1 MLLLCIG
8 MLPWLATS
16 TAHAAADITYT
27 LSASGANVGDA
38 FRYRVGQNVFFSPRV
53 TGPFTLE
60 ITFSERITGLA
71 SSHFFISGSAAT
83 LTAPQEDSTDS
94 KVWKTTIT
102 PTSGDLVRINVFL
115 GSSPTIVAADGS
127 GDTLAA
133 PTSMIFHVY
142 YDPAPTFSAA
152 TRTVSIVEGTTTT
165 TDIATLAAT
174 DGNSDH
180 TVTYAITATGG
191 GADGARFTIAG
202 TSNDR
207 LRFVAVPDYENP
219 TDAVSATPASA
230 AGDNVYIVV
239 VTASSTNP
247 SGSTNYQ
254 TSNTDTTPYT
264 LPTQTATQT
273 FTITVTDV
281 AEPPSAPSA
290 PMVTAAT
297 ATPTQLSVSWT
308 SPTNT
313 GRPAISDYDVQYRT
327 TGPPA
332 GMWQDAGFD
341 GTGTS
346 TTLTGLTPGTA
357 YQVQVRATNAEG
369 TGSWSASGSATT
381 AANAAPVFSSSTT
394 AFNVAENST
403 AVTTA
408 TATDSDSG
416 DVVSYALSGAD
427 SAQFS
432 INTSTGAL
440 TFTSAPDFEAPT
452 DVVSAT
458 PANAAGNN
466 VYIVIVTASSG
477 TGGRALSVSKTLLV
491 TVTDESEPPLAPD
504 ALSVTAADATPT
516 QLSVSWTAPTNTGK
530 PAITDYDVQYR
541 AGTSGSF
548 TSHAHTGITTT
559 ATITGLT
566 PGTAYQVQVRATN
579 ADGSGNWATDSATTA
594 ANAAPVF
601 SSSTTAFN
609 VAENST
615 AVTTAT
621 ATDADTVVTD
631 AVSYA
636 ISGGADSAKFS
647 INTST
652 GALTFASAP
661 DYENPTDVVST
672 MPSNAAGNNVYI
684 VAVTASSGTGGRA
697 LSVSKTL
704 LVTVTDETE
713 VPGKPATPQV
723 TGTTTTSVTIG
734 WSAPTNTG
742 PAITDYDVQYRAG
755 TSGSFTSHAHT
766 GIGTTATITGLTSGT
781 GYEIQV
787 RATNAEGTGSW
798 SDAVTG
804 TPQVNV
810 APVFSS
816 SASASVAEN
825 TAASV
830 TVLTVSASDGDAQ
843 DSVTGY
849 TLSGTDSSA
858 FTFDGSSGVLRFSAS
873 PDFENPADVAHTSPA
888 PTDAANNN
896 IYIVF
901 ITASSG
907 AGARVMTTTQRVTI
921 TVTDVAEPPSRPPTF
936 TVTSAI
942 ATPTKLG
949 LSWTAPSTTGKP
961 ALSGYDVQYRAGT
974 SGAFTDAGFSG
985 TGTSLTLENLTQGTA
1000 YQVEV
1005 RAKNAEGESGW
1016 YRGSGT
1022 TAPNVAPMFRSATTA
1037 FNVAENRQAVTTTDA
1052 TDADTVTNDVVMH
1065 AISGGA
1071 DGARFTINAMTG
1083 ELTFSSAPDYENPQD
1098 MQSTAPANPA
1108 NNNEYVVVVAAQS
1121 GAGERQLSVQK
1132 TLVVTVQDVDGPT
1145 KPAAPR
1151 VTEMT
1156 LTSLS
1161 LEWTAPD
1168 VGLAITDYDVQYR
1181 QGSSGAWSAWAHNG
1195 IGTSTVLTGLTQHA
1209 VYEIQ
1214 VRATNAEGTG
1224 PWSDAVTAVPQDNT
1238 SPVFSSSAAVT
1249 VAENTPAS
1257 TPVVTVVAADVDPAD
1272 EITGYTLSGTDSGA
1286 FTLDARSGVLRFR
1299 VSPDFEHPTDV
1310 AHTSPAPADA
1320 AGNNTY
1326 IVFVTAT
1333 SGTGGRQLNE
1343 TQRLT
1348 ITVTGVDDMSIG
1360 LVLESSVALT
1370 GDRRVTSEPSWTVTF
1385 DFSLP
1390 LVSVGDAAFSV
1401 SDISV
1406 SVSGAGTATFG
1417 EVTRAE
1423 SADARYTVP
1432 VTVST
1437 EGTYTFQVKSGS
1449 VATATGDTYDGAGT
1463 PLVVIYN
1470 TPPVITNAAVVP
1482 PPATGYIVGSELAL
1496 ELTFD
1501 DDNVDIP
1508 ANVAL
1513 AHRPYIVLY
1522 LGERTVENQR
1532 RAYWQS
1538 ARDANS
1544 TIVTFAYEVQA
1555 GDVASV
1561 VNWAPRLVVPATAPI
1576 TNGVSAIV
1584 TRESDDTPGVPVSD
1598 AAGIVAFPGD
1608 TAQPAPGQ
1616 PQEPVAPLTQEVPVI
1631 GAPVLLPPTE
1641 TVPPVTP
1648 TQIPRTPLIF
1658 NELGNGAAGAND
1670 WLELR
1675 NVTAEAVP
1683 LKNWGI
1689 SIVADGKKVDKPL
1702 VRFPSDAA
1710 FSIPPQGI
1718 LLITRRSP
1726 ENTRLAGGIDIAK
1739 PGKTGAV
1746 HQYFVAP
1753 ELTLPDDGQFLL
1765 ILRNAKGKLGKG
1777 ENVIDGAGGGGPDT
1791 DAFIADKGDAFQTD
1805 IWPLKAIAHPREN
1818 TGAALAAGK
1827 VWRRAK
1833 ADIVGYHKDAWTQAA
1848 YTGLGY
1854 DRVTETSPATAGT
1867 PGYPNDAVKPVA
1879 ATPKGSVTFSELM
1892 VDSAGGKLPQWIE
1905 LYNAS
1910 KTEALNLNRWKL
1922 ELQNVDSEDLVGRPV
1937 VTLTLQEKVIQ
1948 PNQTLLIVAGAARAS
1963 SADVF
1968 PAARVYNL
1976 LTLHE
1981 KNLRIKT
1988 ARDTF
1993 LSAEGF
1999 TLKLRDSTG
2008 QLVDEVGN
2016 TDGNRRTRDAP
2027 AWQFPFAPVESGR
2040 SSLIRRYDKGTAEDG
2055 KAREGWVLAANIT
2068 RFSADVS
2075 YGHKTDK
2082 GTPGYREGGAVPVEL
2097 SSFSMTRNGAGAVVL
2112 TWTTESEVDNA
2123 GFNLRRS
2130 EKHDSGFTRLNPTL
2144 ITGAGTTGERQTYT
2158 FTDTSA
2164 KPGSEYYYQIEEVA
2178 FDGKPETLAMRM
2190 LRGPVSASN
2199 RMLTTFGE
2207 VKKTK

>member
-1 MLLLCIG
+1 MG
-8 MLPWLATS
+8 V
-16 TAHAAADITYT
+16 TAGTGLNPRTAVSGAFTLTITYSEEVNGLT
-27 LSASGANVGDA
+27 SSTISTNPSGAA
-38 FRYRVGQNVFFSPRV
+38 SAT
-53 TGPFTLE
+53 TGPTKSTTDAK
-60 ITFSERITGLA
+60 IW
-71 SSHFFISGSAAT
+71 
-83 LTAPQEDSTDS
+83 TA
-94 KVWKTTIT
+94 TIT
-102 PTSGDLVRINVFL
+102 PSTAGNFRLVVLSTGITPATGNNNVNIGAINL
-115 GSSPTIVAADGS
+115 
-127 GDTLAA
+127 
-133 PTSMIFHVY
+133 Y
-142 YDPAPTFSAA
+142 YDGPPTFSAA
-152 TRTVSIVEGTTTT
+152 TSAVSEAENTSTSTDLAT
-165 TDIATLAAT
+165 LNATDINMNTI
-174 DGNSDH
+174 S
-180 TVTYAITATGG
+180 YAITGG
-191 GADGARFTIAG
+191 VDSTRFQIADTNKLLF
-202 TSNDR
+202 N
-207 LRFVAVPDYENP
+207 AVPDYESP
-219 TDAVSATPASA
+219 QDVQSTTPVNA
-230 AGDNVYIVV
+230 ANNNEYIVV
-239 VTASSTNP
+239 VTASSTATFTGGLHPNVV
-247 SGSTNYQ
+247 SQ
-254 TSNTDTTPYT
+254 
-264 LPTQTATQT
+264 TQTLTGTQT
-273 FTITVTDV
+273 VTVTVTNV

-297 ATPTQLSVSWT
+297 ATPAQLSVSW
-308 SPTNT
+308 SAPTNT
-313 GRPAISDYDVQYRT
+313 GAAAITDYDVQYRQGSSGAFT
-327 TGPPA
+327 
-332 GMWQDAGFD
+332 DAGFD

-381 AANAAPVFSSSTT
+381 AANAAPVFSSATT

-416 DVVSYALSGAD
+416 DVVSYAMSGAD

-432 INTSTGAL
+432 LNTSTGAL

-452 DVVSAT
+452 DVLSVT
-458 PANAAGNN
+458 PSNAAGNN
-466 VYIVIVTASSG
+466 EYVVTITASSG
-477 TGGRALSVSKTLLV
+477 TGGRALSVNKTLIV
-491 TVTDESEPPLAPD
+491 TVTNESEPPLAPA

-530 PAITDYDVQYR
+530 PAISGYDVQYR

-548 TSHAHTGITTT
+548 TSHAHTGTTTT

-579 ADGSGNWATDSATTA
+579 ADGSGPWATDSATTA
-594 ANAAPVF
+594 ANVAPVF
-601 SSSTTAFN
+601 TSSTTAFS

-621 ATDADTVVTD
+621 ATDSDSGDV
-631 AVSYA
+631 VSYA
-636 ISGGADSAKFS
+636 MSGADSAQFS
-647 INTST
+647 LNTST
-652 GALTFASAP
+652 GALTFTSAP
-661 DYENPTDVVST
+661 DFEAPTDVLSVT
-672 MPSNAAGNNVYI
+672 PSNAAGNNEYVVTI
-684 VAVTASSGTGGRA
+684 TASSGTGGRA
-697 LSVSKTL
+697 LSVNKTL
-704 LVTVTDETE
+704 IVTVTNESEPPLAPAALSVTAAD
-713 VPGKPATPQV
+713 ATPTQL
-723 TGTTTTSVTIG
+723 SVSWT
-734 WSAPTNTG
+734 APTNTG
-742 PAITDYDVQYRAG
+742 KPAISGYDVQYRAG

-766 GIGTTATITGLTSGT
+766 GTGTTATISGLTSGT

-787 RATNAEGTGSW
+787 RATNTEGTGPW

-849 TLSGTDSSA
+849 TLSGTDSGA
-858 FTFDGSSGVLRFSAS
+858 FTFDSSSGVLRFSAS
-873 PDFENPADVAHTSPA
+873 PDFENPTDVAHTAPT
-888 PTDAANNN
+888 PTDAASNN

-907 AGARVMTTTQRVTI
+907 AGARVVTTTQRVTI
-921 TVTDVAEPPSRPPTF
+921 TVTNVAEPPLRPPTF
-936 TVTSAI
+936 TVSSAI
-942 ATPTKLG
+942 ITPTKLG

-961 ALSGYDVQYRAGT
+961 AISGYDVQYREGI
-974 SGAFTDAGFSG
+974 SGVFTDAGFSG

-1005 RAKNAEGESGW
+1005 RAKNAEGMSGW

-1037 FNVAENRQAVTTTDA
+1037 FNVAENRQSVTTTDA
-1052 TDADTVTNDVVMH
+1052 TDADTVTTDVVMH
-1065 AISGGA
+1065 TISGGA
-1071 DGARFTINAMTG
+1071 DSERFTINAMTG
-1083 ELTFSSAPDYENPQD
+1083 ALTFTTAPDYESPQD
-1098 MQSTAPANPA
+1098 MQSTTPANAA
-1108 NNNEYVVVVAAQS
+1108 NNNEYVVVVEAQS

-1132 TLVVTVQDVDGPT
+1132 TLVVTVEDVEGPT

-1151 VTEMT
+1151 VTAMT
-1156 LTSLS
+1156 PTSVS
-1161 LEWTAPD
+1161 IEWTAPD

-1181 QGSSGAWSAWAHNG
+1181 QGRSGAWSAWAHSG
-1195 IGTSTVLTGLTQHA
+1195 IGTTATLTGLTRHA

-1214 VRATNAEGTG
+1214 VRATNAEGSG
-1224 PWSDAVTAVPQDNT
+1224 PWSDAVMAVPQANT
-1238 SPVFSSSAAVT
+1238 SPVFSSSGAVT
-1249 VAENTPAS
+1249 VAENTPAR

-1299 VSPDFEHPTDV
+1299 VSPDFENPIDV
-1310 AHTSPAPADA
+1310 AHTSSAPTDAADA

-1326 IVFVTAT
+1326 IVFITAT

-1348 ITVTGVDDMSIG
+1348 ITVTGVDDMSVG

-1370 GDRRVTSEPSWTVTF
+1370 GGRRVTSEPSWTVTF
-1385 DFSLP
+1385 DFSMP
-1390 LVSVGDAAFSV
+1390 LVSVGDAAFSAA
-1401 SDISV
+1401 DINV

-1417 EVTRAE
+1417 EVTRAA

-1449 VATATGDTYDGAGT
+1449 VATATGDTYGGAGT

-1470 TPPVITNAAVVP
+1470 TPPVITDVAVVP

-1501 DDNVDIP
+1501 DDDVDIP
-1508 ANVAL
+1508 ANVDV

-1522 LGERTVENQR
+1522 LGERTAANER

-1538 ARDANS
+1538 ARAANS

-1555 GDVASV
+1555 GDVATV
-1561 VNWAPRLVVPATAPI
+1561 VHWAPRLVVPATAPI
-1576 TNGVSAIV
+1576 TNGVTAIM
-1584 TRESDDTPGVPVSD
+1584 TSEPDDTRDVPVSD
-1598 AAGIVAFPGD
+1598 AAGIVVFPGD
-1608 TAQPAPGQ
+1608 TTQPAPGQ
-1616 PQEPVAPLTQEVPVI
+1616 PQEPASPLTQEVPVI
-1631 GAPVLLPPTE
+1631 GAPVFLPPTE
-1641 TVPPVTP
+1641 TVPPVKP

-1670 WLELR
+1670 WVELR

-1710 FSIPPQGI
+1710 FSMPPNGI
-1718 LLITRRSP
+1718 LLVTQRP
-1726 ENTRLAGGIDIAK
+1726 PDKTRLAGGIDITN

-1753 ELTLPDDGQFLL
+1753 TLTLPDDGQFLL
-1765 ILRNAKGKLGKG
+1765 ILRNATGKLGKG
-1777 ENVIDGAGGGGPDT
+1777 ENVIDVAGGGGPDT
-1791 DAFIADKGDAFQTD
+1791 DAFIADKGNAFQTD
-1805 IWPLKAIAHPREN
+1805 IWPLKATAHPRED
-1818 TGAALAAGK
+1818 TGAALVEGK

-1833 ADIVGYHKDAWTQAA
+1833 ADSVGYHKDAWTQAA

-1922 ELQNVDSEDLVGRPV
+1922 EIQNVDSEDLIGRPV

-1948 PNQTLLIVAGAARAS
+1948 PNQTLLIVAGEARAS

-1976 LTLHE
+1976 LNLHE

-2040 SSLIRRYDKGTAEDG
+2040 SSLIRRYDNGTAEDG
-2055 KAREGWVLAANIT
+2055 KAREGWVLAAHIN
-2068 RFSADVS
+2068 RFSADVA

-2097 SSFSMTRNGAGAVVL
+2097 SRFSMTRNGAGAVVL

-2130 EKHDSGFTRLNPTL
+2130 EKHDSGFTRLNPAL
-2144 ITGAGTTGERQTYT
+2144 IAGAGTTGERQTYT

-2164 KPGSEYYYQIEEVA
+2164 KHGIEYYYQIEEVA
-2178 FDGKPETLAMRM
+2178 FDGKQETLAMRM

-2199 RMLTTFGE
+2199 RMLTTFGA
-2207 VKKTK
+2207 VKKQK

>member
-1 MLLLCIG
+1 

-27 LSASGANVGDA
+27 LSVSGSNVGDA
-38 FRYRVGQNVFFSPRV
+38 FGYRVGQSVSLYSRV

-60 ITFSERITGLA
+60 ITFSERVTGLA
-71 SSHFFISGSAAT
+71 SSHFLVSGNRAT
-83 LTAPQEDSTDS
+83 FTAPQEDSTNS
-94 KVWKTTIT
+94 KVWKTMMT
-102 PTSGDLVRINVFL
+102 PSSAGLIRINTFF
-115 GSSPTIVAADGS
+115 SSNPTIEAADGS
-127 GDTLAA
+127 GDTTTVAGSIGIL
-133 PTSMIFHVY
+133 SVY
-142 YDPAPTFSAA
+142 YDVPPTFSAA
-152 TRTVSIVEGTTTT
+152 TRTVSRAEGTTTT

-180 TVTYAITATGG
+180 TVSYAITATGG

-202 TSNDR
+202 TGNDR

-219 TDAVSATPASA
+219 TDAVSATPANA
-230 AGDNVYIVV
+230 AGNNVYIVV
-239 VTASSTNP
+239 VTASSTSP

-254 TSNTDTTPYT
+254 TSDTDTTPYT

-297 ATPTQLSVSWT
+297 ATPTQLSVSW
-308 SPTNT
+308 SAPTNT
-313 GRPAISDYDVQYRT
+313 GPAITDYDVQYRT

-332 GMWQDAGFD
+332 GTWQDAGFD

-346 TTLTGLTPGTA
+346 TTLTGLTPGTS

-369 TGSWSASGSATT
+369 TGSWSASRSATT
-381 AANAAPVFSSSTT
+381 AANAAPAFDVATT

-403 AVTTA
+403 TVTTA

-416 DVVSYALSGAD
+416 DAVSYAISGAD
-427 SAQFS
+427 SAKFS
-432 INTSTGAL
+432 INASSGAVA
-440 TFTSAPDFEAPT
+440 FASAPDFEDPQ
-452 DVVSAT
+452 DVVSAD
-458 PANAAGNN
+458 PSNAAGNN
-466 VYIVIVTASSG
+466 VYIVTVTASSG
-477 TGGRALSVSKTLLV
+477 TGGRALSVSKTLSV
-491 TVTDESEPPLAPD
+491 TVTDETEPPSAPT
-504 ALSVTAADATPT
+504 ALSVTAATATPT

-530 PAITDYDVQYR
+530 PAITGYGVQYR

-566 PGTAYQVQVRATN
+566 PGTSYQVQVRATN
-579 ADGSGNWATDSATTA
+579 ADGSGPWATDSETTA

-631 AVSYA
+631 VVSYA
-636 ISGGADSAKFS
+636 ISGGADSATFS

-652 GALTFASAP
+652 GAVTFASAP
-661 DYENPTDVVST
+661 DYENPTDVLSAT
-672 MPSNAAGNNVYI
+672 PSDAAGNNVYI

-742 PAITDYDVQYRAG
+742 PAISGYDVQYRAG

-766 GIGTTATITGLTSGT
+766 GTATTATITGLTSGT
-781 GYEIQV
+781 GYELQV
-787 RATNAEGTGSW
+787 RATNAEGSGPW

-961 ALSGYDVQYRAGT
+961 AISGYDVQYRAGT
-974 SGAFTDAGFSG
+974 TGAFTDAGFSG
-985 TGTSLTLENLTQGTA
+985 TGTSMTLENLTQGTA

-1005 RAKNAEGESGW
+1005 RAKNAEGMSGW

-1022 TAPNVAPMFRSATTA
+1022 TAPNVAPVFRSATTA
-1037 FNVAENRQAVTTTDA
+1037 FSLPENRQSVTTTDA
-1052 TDADTVTNDVVMH
+1052 TDADTVTNDEVMH
-1065 AISGGA
+1065 TISGGA
-1071 DGARFTINAMTG
+1071 DSAQFTINAMTG
-1083 ELTFSSAPDYENPQD
+1083 ELTFSSAPDFESPQD

-1108 NNNEYVVVVAAQS
+1108 NNNEYVVVVTARS

-1132 TLVVTVQDVDGPT
+1132 TLVVTVQDVEGPT

-1151 VTEMT
+1151 VTAMT
-1156 LTSLS
+1156 PTSVS

-1181 QGSSGAWSAWAHNG
+1181 QGSSGAWSAWAHSG
-1195 IGTSTVLTGLTQHA
+1195 IGTTATLTGLTRHA
-1209 VYEIQ
+1209 VYEIR
-1214 VRATNAEGTG
+1214 VRATNAEGSG
-1224 PWSDAVTAVPQDNT
+1224 PWSDAVMAVPQDNT

-1249 VAENTPAS
+1249 VAENTPAR

-1299 VSPDFEHPTDV
+1299 ASPDYEHPTDV

-1348 ITVTGVDDMSIG
+1348 ITVIGVDDMSVG

-1370 GDRRVTSEPSWTVTF
+1370 GGRRVTSEPSWTVTF
-1385 DFSLP
+1385 DFSMP

-1406 SVSGAGTATFG
+1406 SGGGEVTFG

-1432 VTVST
+1432 VTVSA
-1437 EGTYTFQVKSGS
+1437 EGAYTFQVKSGS

-1470 TPPVITNAAVVP
+1470 TPPVITDVAVVP

-1501 DDNVDIP
+1501 DDDVDIP

-1522 LGERTVENQR
+1522 LGERTAANQR

-1555 GDVASV
+1555 GDVATV
-1561 VNWAPRLVVPATAPI
+1561 VHWAPRLVVPETAPI

-1584 TRESDDTPGVPVSD
+1584 TSESDDTRDVPVSD
-1598 AAGIVAFPGD
+1598 AAGIVVFPGD
-1608 TAQPAPGQ
+1608 TAQPSAGQ
-1616 PQEPVAPLTQEVPVI
+1616 PQAPVAPLTQEVPVI
-1631 GAPVLLPPTE
+1631 GAPVFLPPTE
-1641 TVPPVTP
+1641 TVPPVKP
-1648 TQIPRTPLIF
+1648 TQMPRTPLIF
-1658 NELGNGAAGAND
+1658 NEIGNGAAGAND
-1670 WLELR
+1670 WVELR
-1675 NVTAEAVP
+1675 NVTVEAVP

-1689 SIVADGKKVDKPL
+1689 SIVTDGKKVDNPL

-1710 FSIPPQGI
+1710 FSIPPNGL
-1718 LLITRRSP
+1718 LLITRRPP
-1726 ENTRLAGGIDIAK
+1726 ENTRLAGGIDITQPGK
-1739 PGKTGAV
+1739 TGKTGAV
-1746 HQYFVAP
+1746 HHYFVAP

-1765 ILRNAKGKLGKG
+1765 ILRNAKGQLGKG
-1777 ENVIDGAGGGGPDT
+1777 ENVIDVAGGGGPDT
-1791 DAFIADKGDAFQTD
+1791 DAFIADKDNAFQTD
-1805 IWPLKAIAHPREN
+1805 IWPLKATAHPREE
-1818 TGAALAAGK
+1818 TGAALVEGK

-1833 ADIVGYHKDAWTQAA
+1833 MDSVGYHKDAWTQAA

-1867 PGYPNDAVKPVA
+1867 PGYPNDAVKQAA
-1879 ATPKGSVTFSELM
+1879 ATPRGSVTFSELM
-1892 VDSAGGKLPQWIE
+1892 VDSAGGKLPQWLE

-1937 VTLTLQEKVIQ
+1937 VTLTLKEKVIQ
-1948 PNQTLLIVAGAARAS
+1948 PNQTLLIVAGDARAS

-2027 AWQFPFAPVESGR
+2027 AWQFPFAPAEVGR

-2082 GTPGYREGGAVPVEL
+2082 GTPGYREGGALPVEL
-2097 SSFSMTRNGAGAVVL
+2097 SGFSMTRNGAGAVVL

-2130 EKHDSGFTRLNPTL
+2130 EKHDSGFTLLNPVL
-2144 ITGAGTTGERQTYT
+2144 IAGAGTTGERQTYT

-2164 KPGSEYYYQIEEVA
+2164 KPGVEYYYQIEEVA
-2178 FDGKPETLAMRM
+2178 FEGEPATLAMRL

>member
-1 MLLLCIG
+1 MG
-8 MLPWLATS
+8 ATAGTGVNANTAVSGAFTLTITYSEEVNGLTSSRIAPFPSGAASVTTGPTKS
-16 TAHAAADITYT
+16 TA
-27 LSASGANVGDA
+27 DA
-38 FRYRVGQNVFFSPRV
+38 K
-53 TGPFTLE
+53 
-60 ITFSERITGLA
+60 IW
-71 SSHFFISGSAAT
+71 
-83 LTAPQEDSTDS
+83 TA
-94 KVWKTTIT
+94 TIT
-102 PTSGDLVRINVFL
+102 PSTAGDFNLTVGATGVTPATGNNVVNASGTRRF
-115 GSSPTIVAADGS
+115 
-127 GDTLAA
+127 
-133 PTSMIFHVY
+133 Y
-142 YDPAPTFSAA
+142 YDGPPTFSAA
-152 TRTVSIVEGTTTT
+152 TSAVSVAENTPTSTNLAT
-165 TDIATLAAT
+165 LNATDINANTI
-174 DGNSDH
+174 S
-180 TVTYAITATGG
+180 YAITGG
-191 GADGARFTIAG
+191 VDRTRFQIADTNKLQF
-202 TSNDR
+202 N
-207 LRFVAVPDYENP
+207 AVPDFESP
-219 TDAVSATPASA
+219 QDVQSTTPVNA
-230 AGDNVYIVV
+230 ANNNEYIVV
-239 VTASSTNP
+239 VTASSTATFTGGLHPNVV
-247 SGSTNYQ
+247 SR
-254 TSNTDTTPYT
+254 
-264 LPTQTATQT
+264 TQTLTGTQT
-273 FTITVTDV
+273 VTVTVTNV

-297 ATPTQLSVSWT
+297 ATPTQLSVSW
-308 SPTNT
+308 SAPTNT
-313 GRPAISDYDVQYRT
+313 GPAITDYDVQYRAGT
-327 TGPPA
+327 TGA
-332 GMWQDAGFD
+332 FTDAGFD

-369 TGSWSASGSATT
+369 TGAWSASGSATT
-381 AANAAPVFSSSTT
+381 AANAAPVFSSATT

-403 AVTTA
+403 TVTTA

-416 DVVSYALSGAD
+416 DVVSYAMSGAD
-427 SAQFS
+427 SATFS
-432 INTSTGAL
+432 LNTSTGAV
-440 TFTSAPDFEAPT
+440 TFTSAPDYEAPM
-452 DVVSAT
+452 DVLSVT
-458 PANAAGNN
+458 PSNAAGNN
-466 VYIVIVTASSG
+466 EYVVTITASSG
-477 TGGRALSVSKTLLV
+477 TGGRALSVNKTLIV
-491 TVTDESEPPLAPD
+491 TVTDESEPPLAPA

-530 PAITDYDVQYR
+530 PAISGYDVQYR

-566 PGTAYQVQVRATN
+566 PGTSYQVQVRATN
-579 ADGSGNWATDSATTA
+579 ADGSGPWATDSETTA

-615 AVTTAT
+615 TVTTAT
-621 ATDADTVVTD
+621 ATDSDSGDT
-631 AVSYA
+631 VSYA

-647 INTST
+647 INAM
-652 GALTFASAP
+652 GALTFDSAP
-661 DYENPTDVVST
+661 DFETPTDVVSAT
-672 MPSNAAGNNVYI
+672 PSNAAGNNEYV
-684 VAVTASSGTGGRA
+684 VAITASSGTGGRA

-704 LVTVTDETE
+704 LVTVTDVAEA
-713 VPGKPATPQV
+713 PGKPATPQV
-723 TGTTTTSVTIG
+723 TGTTTASVTIG

-766 GIGTTATITGLTSGT
+766 GTAATATISGLTSGT

-787 RATNAEGTGSW
+787 RATNAEGTGPW

-825 TAASV
+825 TAAST

-849 TLSGTDSSA
+849 TLSGTDSGA

-873 PDFENPADVAHTSPA
+873 PDFENSTDVAHTAPT

-901 ITASSG
+901 VTASSG
-907 AGARVMTTTQRVTI
+907 AGARVVTTTQRVTI
-921 TVTDVAEPPSRPPTF
+921 TVTDVAEPPLRPPTF
-936 TVTSAI
+936 TVSSAI

-949 LSWTAPSTTGKP
+949 LSWSAPSTTGKP

-985 TGTSLTLENLTQGTA
+985 TGTSLTLENLTQGTL
-1000 YQVEV
+1000 YQVRL
-1005 RAKNAEGESGW
+1005 RAKNAEGMSGW
-1016 YRGSGT
+1016 YDGSGT
-1022 TAPNVAPMFRSATTA
+1022 TAPNVAPVFRSATTA
-1037 FNVAENRQAVTTTDA
+1037 FNVAENRQSVTTTDA
-1052 TDADTVTNDVVMH
+1052 TDADTVTTDAVTH

-1083 ELTFSSAPDYENPQD
+1083 ELTFTSAPDYESPQD
-1098 MQSTAPANPA
+1098 MQSTTPANAA
-1108 NNNEYVVVVAAQS
+1108 NNNEYVVVVEAQS

-1132 TLVVTVQDVDGPT
+1132 TLVVTVEDVEGPT

-1151 VTEMT
+1151 VTAMT
-1156 LTSLS
+1156 PTSVS
-1161 LEWTAPD
+1161 IEWTAPD

-1181 QGSSGAWSAWAHNG
+1181 QGRSGAWSAWAHSG
-1195 IGTSTVLTGLTQHA
+1195 IGTTATLTGLTRHA

-1214 VRATNAEGTG
+1214 VRATNAEGSG
-1224 PWSDAVTAVPQDNT
+1224 PWSDAVMAVPQDNT

-1249 VAENTPAS
+1249 VAENTPAR

-1299 VSPDFEHPTDV
+1299 VSPDYENPIDV
-1310 AHTSPAPADA
+1310 AHTSSAPADA

-1326 IVFVTAT
+1326 IVFITAT
-1333 SGTGGRQLNE
+1333 SGTGGRQLSE

-1348 ITVTGVDDMSIG
+1348 ITVTAVDDMSVG

-1370 GDRRVTSEPSWTVTF
+1370 GGRRVTSEPSWTVTF

-1401 SDISV
+1401 SDINV
-1406 SVSGAGTATFG
+1406 SVNGGDGTATFG

-1449 VATATGDTYDGAGT
+1449 VATATGDTYGGAAS

-1470 TPPVITNAAVVP
+1470 TPPVITDVAVVP

-1522 LGERTVENQR
+1522 LGERTAANQR

-1538 ARDANS
+1538 TRAANS

-1561 VNWAPRLVVPATAPI
+1561 VHWAPRLVVPETAPI
-1576 TNGVSAIV
+1576 TNGVSAIM
-1584 TRESDDTPGVPVSD
+1584 TREPDDTPGVPVSD
-1598 AAGIVAFPGD
+1598 AAGIVVFPGD

-1631 GAPVLLPPTE
+1631 GAPVFLPPTE
-1641 TVPPVTP
+1641 AVPPVKP

-1658 NELGNGAAGAND
+1658 NEIGNGAAGAND
-1670 WLELR
+1670 WVELR
-1675 NVTAEAVP
+1675 NVTAAAVP

-1689 SIVADGKKVDKPL
+1689 SIVADGKKVDEPL
-1702 VRFPSDAA
+1702 SVFPSDAA
-1710 FSIPPQGI
+1710 FSMPPHGI
-1718 LLITRRSP
+1718 LLITRRPP
-1726 ENTRLAGGIDIAK
+1726 EKTRLAGGIDITQPGK
-1739 PGKTGAV
+1739 TGKTGAV

-1765 ILRNAKGKLGKG
+1765 ILRNATGQLGKG
-1777 ENVIDGAGGGGPDT
+1777 ENVIDVAAGGGPDT
-1791 DAFIADKGDAFQTD
+1791 DAFIADKGNAFQTD
-1805 IWPLKAIAHPREN
+1805 IWPLKATAHPREN
-1818 TGAALAAGK
+1818 TGAALAEGK

-1848 YTGLGY
+1848 YTGVGY

-1879 ATPKGSVTFSELM
+1879 ATPRGSVTFSELM
-1892 VDSAGGKLPQWIE
+1892 VDSAGGKLPQWLE

-1910 KTEALNLNRWKL
+1910 KTEALNLKRWKL
-1922 ELQNVDSEDLVGRPV
+1922 ELQNVDSEDLIGRPV

-1948 PNQTLLIVAGAARAS
+1948 PNQTLLIVAGDARAS

-2027 AWQFPFAPVESGR
+2027 AWQFPFAPGESGR

-2055 KAREGWVLAANIT
+2055 KAREGWVLAANIN

-2097 SSFSMTRNGAGAVVL
+2097 SRFSMTRNGAGAVVL

-2130 EKHDSGFTRLNPTL
+2130 VKRASGFTLLNPAL
-2144 ITGAGTTGERQTYT
+2144 IAGAGTTGERQTYT

-2164 KPGSEYYYQIEEVA
+2164 KPGIEYYYQIEEVA
-2178 FDGKPETLAMRM
+2178 FEGEPATLVTRL

-2199 RMLTTFGE
+2199 RMLTTFGA
-2207 VKKTK
+2207 VKKQK